1 MFHFMKGH
9 LASYFGPELQ
19 KYTSFKV
26 HHEEIRHVTVND
38 IGILSLSSNELCFS
52 ARTGLRIFNLRLGH
66 AVDLTGH
73 SVQGM
78 FSCNFHQTLL
88 PFNLR
93 FW

>member
-1 MFHFMKGH
+1 MKGH

-66 AVDLTGH
+66 AVDLTEH
-73 SVQGM
+73 SVQGC
-78 FSCNFHQTLL
+78 FLAIFTKLL
-88 PFNLR
+88 ITSI
-93 FW
+93 